1 MKFYIEKKM
10 LYQKPRA
17 KSQEQRRKDRRAEQP
32 KSDRG
37 HDGQHEQRRENGL
50 PPEIRGDRN
59 VHAFDGGQVEIVRS
73 EIKALIMQ
81 DILQRHAK

>member
-1 MKFYIEKKM
+1 MNEVEGIFILKRKCYIKAES
-10 LYQKPRA
+10 QEPRA

-50 PPEIRGDRN
+50 PPEIRGERS
-59 VHAFDGGQVEIVRS
+59 VHALT
-73 EIKALIMQ
+73 K
-81 DILQRHAK
+81 RHAK

>member
-1 MKFYIEKKM
+1 MKNVISVPEPKVPRAKSRE
-10 LYQKPRA
+10 PRA

-37 HDGQHEQRRENGL
+37 DDGQHEQRRENGL
-50 PPEIRGDRN
+50 SSEIHDDRS

-73 EIKALIMQ
+73 EIRAQ
-81 DILQRHAK
+81 